1 MRRTALAAL
10 SLIAAAAVLA
20 GCGQQPDPGRASA
33 GEGGGAIGC
42 PIPPGPIAIAI
53 SGRANSPAPVL
64 PPSVEQV
71 VHDAIYAVPIG
82 ETGPTISLIG
92 IDGRPSLVASAAFAS
107 DAEFPDA
114 VDRDRETFLATFGDA
129 VSSVRA
135 TEPEADVLAALAMAA
150 RAARDGGSTG
160 TVVLVDSGLQTVPPL
175 DFSQP
180 GLLDA
185 APAEVVEFLDRTG
198 AIPDLSGLTVLLAGI
213 GDTTAPQ
220 QPLDVARQAAL
231 VELWSGIARSGGAA
245 CVHAASAP
253 RGSEPVSGV
262 PPVSTVEVPA
272 PPSFDPSSRIVLPDN
287 PTVGFVPGQAI
298 LRDAE
303 AAADVLQPVADWL
316 AADPQRQAR
325 ITGTTARHGS
335 LESQIALA
343 VERAETIKQ
352 RLVELGAD
360 PSRITTDGVGSEF
373 PGYVPDQ
380 GPDGGLLP
388 GPAAQNRSVIIDP
401 VPG

>member
-1 MRRTALAAL
+1 MRNRSLAAFAV
-10 SLIAAAAVLA
+10 LIAGVVA
-20 GCGQQPDPGRASA
+20 GCGQQADGGGDA
-33 GEGGGAIGC
+33 GEPRADIGC
-42 PIPPGPIAIAI
+42 PAPSGPVAVAI

-64 PPSVEQV
+64 PPAAEEVLQ
-71 VHDAIYAVPIG
+71 DAVYAVPIG
-82 ETGPTISLIG
+82 ETGPTISLIE

-107 DAEFPDA
+107 DAEFPQA
-114 VDRDRETFLATFGDA
+114 VDRDRENFLADVRSAASG
-129 VSSVRA
+129 VRA
-135 TEPEADVLAALAMAA
+135 TEPEADVLSALGIAA
-150 RAARDGGSTG
+150 RAARDGGGTG
-160 TVVLVDSGLQTVPPL
+160 TIVLVDSGLQTVPPL

-185 APAEVVEFLDRTG
+185 APAEVVDFLDSTG

-213 GDTTAPQ
+213 GDTAAPQ
-220 QPLDVARQAAL
+220 QPLDIARQTAL
-231 VELWSGIARSGGAA
+231 VELWSRIARSGGAA
-245 CVHAASAP
+245 CVHAAGTP
-253 RGSEPVSGV
+253 RGSDAVTGV

-287 PTVGFVPGQAI
+287 PTVGFVPGEAV
-298 LRDAE
+298 LRDPE
-303 AAADVLQPVADWL
+303 AAAGMLRPVADWL

-343 VERAETIKQ
+343 SERAETIKQ
-352 RLVELGAD
+352 RLVDLGAN
-360 PSRITTDGVGSEF
+360 PSRITTEGVGSEF

-388 GPAAQNRSVIIDP
+388 GPAARNRSVIIEP
-401 VPG
+401 MPG